1 MRQNPPWVDRI
12 LRDQWFDLTEV
23 IDRQRL
29 PVPGEKFSF
38 EELGCGH
45 YGCVMSTQQDDLVF
59 KVTTDASEA
68 AFVAA
73 ALTLREWPPG
83 MVRYYQILELPKKYK
98 KRRVFVLWR
107 QEAENVGEFANTY
120 VLTGEPASRYVDRY
134 GKHSVLE
141 YLKNSRQ
148 WQVTAAKM
156 RDQMKRSKDPAA
168 FLERT
173 RAEADRAW
181 RLYADDRAF
190 KLGPSLYGDPRMKM
204 IAYGHK
210 GPLAFELRRILLEQL
225 AVEMAH
231 THAGS
236 LIGEA
241 LGYYLEEGMLLADVH
256 LGNIGEVVPEG
267 YEDWDLVITDP
278 GHMVPLDPKWL
289 NVEIQM
295 L

>member
-29 PVPGEKFSF
+29 PVPGEKFTF

-45 YGCVMSTQQDDLVF
+45 YGCVMLTKQEGLVF

-73 ALTLREWPPG
+73 ALTLTEWPPG
-83 MVRYYQILELPKKYK
+83 MIRYHDILELPKKYK

-107 QEAENVGEFANTY
+107 QEADNVGIFAS
-120 VLTGEPASRYVDRY
+120 TGDERYVKRY
-134 GKHSVLE
+134 GEHSVLE
-141 YLKNSRQ
+141 FMKNNRQ
-148 WQVTAAKM
+148 WQITAAKM
-156 RDQMKRSKDPAA
+156 RDQMKRASDPAA

-190 KLGPSLYGDPRMKM
+190 KLGPLYANRRMKM

-225 AVEMAH
+225 AMEMAH

-256 LGNIGEVVPEG
+256 LGNIGEAVPEG